1 MNFRH
6 ATTDDVPEIID
17 VAERSW
23 EHDYPAILTRET
35 AREAVAEWYDADRLE
50 LDAVT
55 ADTALIVAIDE
66 DADEERAGPVVGFLH
81 GVVDDDTGTLL
92 RVYVDPDYRGEGTG
106 RDLVEYATDDFE
118 TRGVE
123 RVEAMV
129 LAENEPGNEFYRS
142 LGFELV
148 QRATTAIGGE
158 PHDENIYLKL
168 L

>member
-1 MNFRH
+1 MKFRH
-6 ATTDDVPEIID
+6 AGTDDVPEIIG

-23 EHDYPAILTRET
+23 EHDYPDILTRES
-35 AREAVAEWYDADRLE
+35 AREAVTEWYDADRLE
-50 LDAVT
+50 LDAVA
-55 ADTALIVAIDE
+55 ADTALLVAIDE
-66 DADEERAGPVVGFLH
+66 DADEDQAGPPIGFVH

-92 RVYVDPDYRGEGTG
+92 RVYVDPEYRGDGVG
-106 RDLVEYATDDFE
+106 RSLVEYAIDDFG

-129 LAENEPGNEFYRS
+129 LAANEPGNEFYRS

-148 QRATTAIGGE
+148 QRATTTVGGE

>member
-6 ATTDDVPEIID
+6 ATTEDVPEIIG

-23 EHDYPAILTRET
+23 EHDYPGILTRET
-35 AREAVAEWYDADRLE
+35 AREAVAEWYDTDRLE
-50 LDAVT
+50 LDAVA
-55 ADTALIVAIDE
+55 ADTALVVAIDE
-66 DADEERAGPVVGFLH
+66 DADEDRAGPVVGFLH

-92 RVYVDPDYRGEGTG
+92 RVYVDPEQRGEGMG
-106 RDLVEYATDDFE
+106 RALVEYAIDDFD

-129 LAENEPGNEFYRS
+129 LAANEPGNEFYES

-148 QRATTAIGGE
+148 QRATTTIGGE

>member
-1 MNFRH
+1 MKFRH
-6 ATTDDVPEIID
+6 ATTDDVPEILR

-23 EHDYPAILTRET
+23 EHDYPDILTRES
-35 AREAVAEWYDADRLE
+35 AREAVHEWYDADRLE

-55 ADTALIVAIDE
+55 ADTALVVAIDE
-66 DADEERAGPVVGFLH
+66 AADEDVAGPVVGFVH

-92 RVYVDPDYRGEGTG
+92 RVYVDPDYRGAGTG
-106 RDLVEYATDDFE
+106 RALVEYAMDDFG

-129 LAENEPGNEFYRS
+129 LVANEPGNEFYES

-148 QRATTAIGGE
+148 QRATTTIAGE
-158 PHDENIYLKL
+158 PYDENIYLKL

>member
-1 MNFRH
+1 MEFRH
-6 ATTDDVPEIID
+6 ATTDDVPEILR

-23 EHDYPAILTRET
+23 EQDYPDILTRET
-35 AREAVAEWYDADRLE
+35 AREAVHDWYDADQLE
-50 LDAVT
+50 LDAVA

-66 DADEERAGPVVGFLH
+66 EADEDRAGPAVGFLH

-92 RVYVDPDYRGEGTG
+92 RVYVDPDNRGDGIG
-106 RDLVEYATDDFE
+106 RSLVEYAIDDFD

-129 LAENEPGNEFYRS
+129 LAANEPGNEFYRS

-148 QRATTAIGGE
+148 QRATTTIGGE

>member
-1 MNFRH
+1 MEFRH
-6 ATTDDVPEIID
+6 ATTDDVPEIIG

-23 EHDYPAILTRET
+23 EHDYPSILTRET
-35 AREAVAEWYDADRLE
+35 AREAVAEWYDHDRLE

-55 ADTALIVAIDE
+55 ADTALVVAIDE
-66 DADEERAGPVVGFLH
+66 DADEDRAGPVVGFVH

-92 RVYVDPDYRGEGTG
+92 RVYVDPDHRSDGIG
-106 RDLVEYATDDFE
+106 RSLVEYAVDDFE

-129 LAENEPGNEFYRS
+129 LAANEPGNEFYES

-148 QRATTAIGGE
+148 QRATTTIGGE
-158 PHDENIYLKL
+158 PHDENIHLKL

>member
-6 ATTDDVPEIID
+6 ATTEDVPEIID

-23 EHDYPAILTRET
+23 EHDYPGILTRET
-35 AREAVAEWYDADRLE
+35 AREAVAEWYDPDRLE
-50 LDAVT
+50 LDAVA

-66 DADEERAGPVVGFLH
+66 DADEDVAGPVIAFLH
-81 GVVDDDTGTLL
+81 GVVDDETGTLL
-92 RVYVDPDYRGEGTG
+92 RVYVDPDHRHAGIG
-106 RDLVEYATDDFE
+106 RSLVEYAIDDFD

-129 LAENEPGNEFYRS
+129 LAANEPGNEFYES

-148 QRATTAIGGE
+148 QRATTTVGGE